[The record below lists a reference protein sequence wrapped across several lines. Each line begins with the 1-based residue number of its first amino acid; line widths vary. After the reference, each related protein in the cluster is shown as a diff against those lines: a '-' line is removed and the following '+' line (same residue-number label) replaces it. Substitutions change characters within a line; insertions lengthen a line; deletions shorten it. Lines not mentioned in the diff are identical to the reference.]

1 MNELQLLQQAYS
13 NGTATPEQIQRL
25 RTLLVG
31 QGESPLGKIKSMFQ
45 QPTGAYYDNNQG
57 KWIEKGSKSPFMLDA
72 DLLASE
78 QKDAQQFF
86 DNQPQNLFMSDANL
100 LASEQR
106 DAQSFID
113 GQQQNPFMSDADLL
127 ASEQKDAQQFFD
139 VKTRNLMQDGTLTPL
154 NSEDWKKGLL
164 PTNAEGEGEGMPKA
178 DMFRFPMINP
188 GGSDLSTEIYSLGR
202 ALGAEKGTPGRG
214 MNIVGAGGAA
224 ALDIARNLASGIG
237 FSKRN
242 QYVTDWYKKKQ
253 QERNYVPDS
262 QSEDQN
268 STGGFKLGGTMNMF
282 AEDGMTMTQEQ
293 MQPQQPQEQMPEGQ
307 GQDQQMQQVVQ
318 MIAGMLQQG
327 ANPQQVLEALVQQG
341 IPQQQAEQMIQM
353 VVQQMQQSQGQ
364 QAPAAEQ
371 PQDQQ
376 MVMKNGGTFDKR
388 VGESV
393 TIKVG
398 GKKVKGVIKE
408 IKNGQITLK

>member
-13 NGTATPEQIQRL
+13 NGTITPQQAERL
-25 RTLLVG
+25 KQLMAG
-31 QGESPLGKIKSMFQ
+31 QGASPAMSRMQSMFQ
-45 QPTGAYYDNNQG
+45 QPTKSYYDSEQG
-57 KWIEKGSKSPFMLDA
+57 KWVEQGAEANYFLPSTQVSPITQ
-72 DLLASE
+72 SS
-78 QKDAQQFF
+78 
-86 DNQPQNLFMSDANL
+86 NLFQDLSIEDAINEEWKNNVTTGISDGTATE
-100 LASEQR
+100 EQR
-106 DAQSFID
+106 MQYQDWIKGENDRLGYNKYDINFGSTTGKNLNGNGKSVD
-113 GQQQNPFMSDADLL
+113 GSGALVD
-127 ASEQKDAQQFFD
+127 
-139 VKTRNLMQDGTLTPL
+139 TT
-154 NSEDWKKGLL
+154 
-164 PTNAEGEGEGMPKA
+164 GEGEGMPKA
-178 DMFRFPMINP
+178 NMFRFPMINP

-202 ALGAEKGTPGRG
+202 ALGSPKGTPGRG

-242 QYVTDWYKKKQ
+242 QYVMDWYKKKQ

-268 STGGFKLGGTMNMF
+268 STGGMKLGGTMNMF
-282 AEDGMTMTQEQ
+282 AEDGMTMPQEQ
-293 MQPQQPQEQMPEGQ
+293 MQPQQPQEQIPEGQ
-307 GQDQQMQQVVQ
+307 EQQMQQVVQ

-327 ANPQQVLEALVQQG
+327 ANPQQVLEALVSQG

-353 VVQQMQQSQGQ
+353 VVQQMQGQ
-364 QAPAAEQ
+364 QAPAVEQ

-376 MVMKNGGTFDKR
+376 MVMKNGGTFNKR
-388 VGESV
+388 IGESV